1 MQEATDLPPVSPTP
15 AKAAPQ
21 RGWLHWG
28 IIVGAFYLVVLVVI
42 TVPVVYASFAKLDG
56 SSPLPWEVYTVW
68 QYWAIIGL
76 ILLGQ
81 FLLLRVPV
89 RLAMKRPVSRS
100 SVWLPIIV
108 SGFWFAVLV
117 IGLGFTLM
125 ELFKIDA
132 QAWPVLAL
140 AAAIASWVAW
150 TIVFARMTRGGDPK
164 QIDGPTAAI
173 AVDAARQHL
182 GTADR
187 GAVPH
192 CGAAPGGLLR
202 GHLYVCGH
210 HHGHVGDVA
219 GVRAGGVLP
228 LLCAV
233 AAAEEV
239 AQNSCSAVPQTWR
252 SANGCVGLARLVQGL

>member
-1 MQEATDLPPVSPTP
+1 MGDSWCHGAGALHIHSSKMQEATDLPPVSPTP

-28 IIVGAFYLVVLVVI
+28 IIVGALYLVVLVVI
-42 TVPVVYASFAKLDG
+42 TVPVIYASFAKLDG
-56 SSPLPWEVYTVW
+56 SSPIPWDVYAAW

-132 QAWPVLAL
+132 QAWPLLAL
-140 AAAIASWVAW
+140 GAALASWVGW
-150 TIVFARMTRGGDPK
+150 TIVFARMTRSGDPK
-164 QIDGPTAAI
+164 QMVEQQSQWMLRGSILELLI
-173 AVDAARQHL
+173 AVPSHIVVRGRADCCAGIFTFVGITTGVSVMLLAFGPAVFFLYYARWQRLKKAA
-182 GTADR
+182 
-187 GAVPH
+187 
-192 CGAAPGGLLR
+192 
-202 GHLYVCGH
+202 
-210 HHGHVGDVA
+210 
-219 GVRAGGVLP
+219 
-228 LLCAV
+228 
-233 AAAEEV
+233 
-239 AQNSCSAVPQTWR
+239 
-252 SANGCVGLARLVQGL
+252 